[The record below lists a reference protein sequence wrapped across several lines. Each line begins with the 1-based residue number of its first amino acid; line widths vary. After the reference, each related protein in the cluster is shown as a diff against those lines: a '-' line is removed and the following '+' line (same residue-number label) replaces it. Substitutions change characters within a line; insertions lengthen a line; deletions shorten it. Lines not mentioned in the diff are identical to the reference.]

1 MDVTEA
7 ENQEFRETVVLSR
20 KLKYYGYKFTQIRH
34 DIFEKGRTMKFDY
47 SARTAKLQKYMRDED
62 LDAFI
67 ISTQDSIYYL
77 SGAAYVPI
85 ERPFFIIVRPEG
97 PSSLVVPQLELE
109 HMRLVAGFGE
119 IVSYFEYPS
128 VQGENWFDRLNAML
142 GESTRVGIEP
152 ELTVAKAA
160 LLKVGKIVPS
170 DIITRLRMIKTQD
183 EIAAIREAAKVTDD
197 GMRRLH
203 RGLYKGE
210 SVIETVMPAKKL
222 QTGVIAAG
230 DFDYLNCS
238 FLTAGWPAPKSAQP
252 HSVPDFHTEMGKGP
266 IVLMSYNRVNGYA
279 AECERTVFL
288 GEPTKE
294 ERKIYDTVMGVRA
307 LAYDMIRPGV
317 RCSDIDIATQE
328 FFASRGFGDRIIH
341 RTGHGIGLGNHEMPW
356 LSAGSGDVLEENMVI
371 SIEPA
376 LYFPNIG
383 GFRHSDTVLVTKDGF
398 ENLTK
403 YPDDLESLIVR
414 GKRPFLKLKGR
425 IIRRAINY

>member
-1 MDVTEA
+1 
-7 ENQEFRETVVLSR
+7 
-20 KLKYYGYKFTQIRH
+20 
-34 DIFEKGRTMKFDY
+34 MKADY
-47 SARTAKLQKYMRDED
+47 CARIAKLQQYLKENR

-97 PSSLVVPQLELE
+97 KASFVVPQLELE
-109 HMRLVAGFGE
+109 HMRLFAGIGE
-119 IVSYFEYPS
+119 IASYFEYPS
-128 VQGENWFDRLNAML
+128 IEGENWYDRLNSML
-142 GESTRVGIEP
+142 GESVRVGIEP
-152 ELTVAKAA
+152 EFSVAKAA
-160 LLKVGKIVPS
+160 LLKVEEIVPS
-170 DIITRLRMIKTQD
+170 DIINRMRMIKTPD
-183 EIAAIREAAKVTDD
+183 EIAAIRAASKVTDD

-203 RGLYKGE
+203 NGLYIGE

-238 FLTAGWPAPKSAQP
+238 FLTAGWPAPKSSQP

-288 GEPTKE
+288 GDPSKE
-294 ERKIYDTVMGVRA
+294 EREIYDTVMEARK
-307 LAYDMIRPGV
+307 LAYDMIRPGA
-317 RCSDIDIATQE
+317 RCSDIDEATQE
-328 FFASRGFGDRIIH
+328 FFKSRGYGDRIIH

-356 LSAGSGDVLEENMVI
+356 LSAGSVDVLEENMVI

-376 LYFPNIG
+376 LYFPKIG

-398 ENLTK
+398 EKLTQ
-403 YPDDLESLIVR
+403 YTDELSALIVR
-414 GKRPFLKLKGR
+414 GKRPFHSLKGR

>member
-1 MDVTEA
+1 
-7 ENQEFRETVVLSR
+7 
-20 KLKYYGYKFTQIRH
+20 
-34 DIFEKGRTMKFDY
+34 MKFNY
-47 SARTAKLQKYMRDED
+47 PARIAKLQRYMKDEG

-85 ERPFFIIVRPEG
+85 ERPFFIIVRPDG
-97 PSSLVVPQLELE
+97 APDLLVPQLELE
-109 HMRLVAGFGE
+109 HLRKVEGFGD
-119 IVSYFEYPS
+119 ITSYFEFPS
-128 VQGENWFDRLNAML
+128 IKGENWFDRLNSML
-142 GESTRVGIEP
+142 GDEARVGIEP
-152 ELTVAKAA
+152 DLPVSKAS
-160 LLKVGKIVPS
+160 LLKVKEIVPS
-170 DIITRLRMIKTQD
+170 DIVTRLRMIKTTD
-183 EIAAIREAAKVTDD
+183 EIEAIKTASKVTDD

-203 RGLYKGE
+203 HSLYAGE

-230 DFDYLNCS
+230 DFDYVNCS

-288 GEPTKE
+288 GEPSSE
-294 ERKIYDTVMGVRA
+294 ERRLYDTVMEARL
-307 LAYDMIRPGV
+307 LAYNMVRPGT

-328 FFASRGFGDRIIH
+328 FFKSKGLGDRVIH

-356 LSAGSGDVLEENMVI
+356 LSAGSEDVLKENMVI

-376 LYFPNIG
+376 LYFPEIG
-383 GFRHSDTVLVTKDGF
+383 GFRHSDTVLVTKDGY
-398 ENLTK
+398 ERLTD
-403 YPDDLESLIVR
+403 YPDDLESLVVHS
-414 GKRPFLKLKGR
+414 KRLLQRLKGR
-425 IIRRAINY
+425 IIRKAINY